1 MIVPVES
8 GKINLMSPYVSVRVP
23 VEVTYLKL
31 LKRHIKRRQT
41 YNRMGC
47 FDELRCHMRA
57 TDAASAPSRLI
68 LLKTVNE
75 ND

>member
-1 MIVPVES
+1 MIIPVES
-8 GKINLMSPYVSVRVP
+8 GKINLMSPYASVRGP
-23 VEVTYLKL
+23 VEITYLKL

-41 YNRMGC
+41 CNRTGC
-47 FDELRCHMRA
+47 FGELRCHVHV